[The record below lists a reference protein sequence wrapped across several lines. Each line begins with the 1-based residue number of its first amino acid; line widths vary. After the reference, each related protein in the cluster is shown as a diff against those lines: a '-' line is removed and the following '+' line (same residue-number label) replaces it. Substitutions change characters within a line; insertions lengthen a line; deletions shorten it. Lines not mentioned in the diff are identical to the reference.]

1 MLNRKILPIAVVVS
15 LLVAIA
21 AALITYKVVALDF
34 PIAPDASSRYFLVE
48 AHVSFEGMGKPVK
61 ASLFLPRTS
70 SRFLVVDET
79 FVSRGF
85 GLTTAEQDQN
95 RVAEWTT
102 RRGTGMQGLYYRA
115 LILVRPEGH
124 LAKPKEKD
132 TLPDEAGAEVSEG
145 PEREVILS
153 ILADSRQRSADTT
166 SLVQAVISI
175 VNERARLGQGRPL
188 VGRKAT
194 KAERLGAV
202 IKVLRAANVPARLV
216 RGMLILDEQ
225 AKVDP
230 ASRIQVQTED
240 GWHLMGIDGRMHD
253 DAIDFLPWW
262 YGSDELVSA
271 QGVRALKVSLSYRQT
286 DEAAVGAVLRSQGAE
301 QSPLVRFSLLR
312 LPLELQSLFRV
323 LLLVPFGA
331 LLIIVLRNIVGVK
344 LPGTFMPVL
353 LALAFRGTSL
363 LWGILIFAILTA
375 VGLMARSLL
384 ERLRLLLLPR
394 IGGVLTIVVLLMVVL
409 SLIANELGFEVALSV
424 ALFPMVVI
432 TMMIERTAIM
442 WEELGAKDA
451 LRQWINGTLGAVAVY
466 YVITPRPLGYFLL
479 LYPELLLVVLAAMIV
494 LGRYTGY
501 RLSEIRR
508 FRDVAR

>member
-1 MLNRKILPIAVVVS
+1 MLSRKILPIAVFVF
-15 LLVAIA
+15 LLIGTAIG
-21 AALITYKVVALDF
+21 LIAYKVAVLDF

-48 AHVSFEGMGKPVK
+48 AHVSFEGIGKPVK

-70 SRFLVVDET
+70 SRFLMVDET

-115 LILVRPEGH
+115 LVLVRPEGH
-124 LAKPKEKD
+124 LAKPKEKEKAS
-132 TLPDEAGAEVSEG
+132 DEPAAEAAEG
-145 PEREVILS
+145 PEREVVLS
-153 ILADSRQRSADTT
+153 ILADSRQRSADAA
-166 SLVQAVISI
+166 SLVQAVIGI
-175 VNERARLGQGRPL
+175 VNERARTGQARPL
-188 VGRKAT
+188 VGRKASKT
-194 KAERLGAV
+194 ERLAAV
-202 IKVLRAANVPARLV
+202 IKILRAANVPARLV
-216 RGMLILDEQ
+216 RGMLVTSEQ
-225 AKVDP
+225 AKVEP
-230 ASRIQVQTED
+230 SSRIQVQTED
-240 GWHLMGIDGRMHD
+240 GWHMVGIDGRVHD
-253 DAIDFLPWW
+253 DAVDFLPWW
-262 YGSDELVSA
+262 YGSDELVTA

-286 DEAAVGAVLRSQGAE
+286 DEAAVGAVLRSRGAE

-331 LLIIVLRNIVGVK
+331 LLIIVLRNIIGVK

-363 LWGILIFAILTA
+363 MWGVIIFAILTA
-375 VGLMARSLL
+375 VGLFARSLL

-394 IGGVLTIVVLLMVVL
+394 IGGVLTVVVFLMVIL
-409 SLIANELGFEVALSV
+409 SLIANEIGLEVALSV

-451 LRQWINGTLGAVAVY
+451 LRQWINGTLAAVAVY
-466 YVITPRPLGYFLL
+466 YVITPRSLGYLLL

-508 FRDVAR
+508 FKDVVR

>member
-1 MLNRKILPIAVVVS
+1 MRSRKILPIALVVI
-15 LLVAIA
+15 LLIGSAIG
-21 AALITYKVVALDF
+21 LIAYKVIALDF
-34 PIAPDASSRYFLVE
+34 PISPDGTSRYFLVE
-48 AHVSFEGMGKPVK
+48 GHVSFEGIGKPIK
-61 ASLFLPRTS
+61 ASLFLPRTT

-79 FVSRGF
+79 FVSRGY
-85 GLTTAEQDQN
+85 GLTTEERDHN
-95 RVAEWTT
+95 RLAEWTT

-115 LILVRPEGH
+115 LVLVRPEGN
-124 LAKPKEKD
+124 LAKPKDK
-132 TLPDEAGAEVSEG
+132 AAEEPPLDAADG

-153 ILADSRQRSADTT
+153 ILADSRQRSADTA
-166 SLVQAVISI
+166 SLVQAVIRI
-175 VNERARLGQGRPL
+175 VNERARSGEARPL
-188 VGRKAT
+188 VDRKAT
-194 KAERLGAV
+194 KTERLEAV

-216 RGMLILDEQ
+216 RGILMTSEQ

-230 ASRIQVQTED
+230 SSRIQVQTED
-240 GWHLMGIDGRMHD
+240 GWHMVGIDGRIHD

-262 YGSDELVSA
+262 YGSEALVTA

-286 DEAAVGAVLRSQGAE
+286 DEAAVGAVLRARGAE

-331 LLIIVLRNIVGVK
+331 LLIVVLRNIIGVK

-363 LWGILIFAILTA
+363 MWGIVIFGILTA
-375 VGLMARSLL
+375 VGLVARSLL

-394 IGGVLTIVVLLMVVL
+394 VGGVLTVVVLLMVIL
-409 SLIANELGFEVALSV
+409 ALIANELGLEVALAV

-442 WEELGAKDA
+442 WEEVGAKEA
-451 LRQWINGTLGAVAVY
+451 MKQWINGTLGAVAVY
-466 YVITPRPLGYFLL
+466 YVITPPSLGYVLL
-479 LYPELLLVVLAAMIV
+479 LYPELLLFVLAAMIV